1 MEAGL
6 HPKQLDGAKSVSDGI
21 KMVPKG
27 YSKRAK
33 QSPNL
38 INTTQNGTKRPATA
52 TKLEPKVS
60 QWSF

>member
-1 MEAGL
+1 M

-27 YSKRAK
+27 FPKRAEPK
-33 QSPNL
+33 FDQHYPN
-38 INTTQNGTKRPATA
+38 GAKRPATA

-60 QWSF
+60 QWSL